1 MIDWDEFLED
11 VNWGKTISLLIV
23 GIIIIVVV
31 VLVLMDHTR
40 ARNLEREL
48 EADLNKVELAKTDLQ
63 APGQQKIKQIKQ
75 DINSMKSRIEQS
87 PVKILTEFNLEEV
100 KAQISD
106 QAAKNNVQI
115 LSMTHKDWDD
125 QKKGHSTIYRVNVE
139 FTTRRLNDARNF
151 IEDLDRLPYP
161 LTVNFPQLNAGKKME
176 CTVNIYVFNDESWT
190 TENTCNPDIEFPDI
204 PIEEREKSYG
214 DIFLSFFKE
223 DAKDLLEKIKRERAG
238 LTDVK
243 AEWREHCQLQNQ
255 KEKLAAQIDILEE
268 AGE

>member
-1 MIDWDEFLED
+1 MIDWDELLED
-11 VNWGKTISLLIV
+11 VNWGRTISLLII
-23 GIIIIVVV
+23 GIIVIVAVI
-31 VLVLMDHTR
+31 LVLMDHTR

-63 APGQQKIKQIKQ
+63 TPGQQKIKQIKQ
-75 DINSMKSRIEQS
+75 DISAMKSRIERN
-87 PVKILTEFNLEEV
+87 PVKIATEFNLEEV
-100 KAQISD
+100 KTHISD
-106 QAAKNNVQI
+106 QAARNDVQI

-125 QKKGHSTIYRVNVE
+125 QEEGSSTIYRVNVE

-176 CTVNIYVFNDESWT
+176 CTVNIYVFNDESWSS
-190 TENTCNPDIEFPDI
+190 ENTCNPDIEFPDI
-204 PIEEREKSYG
+204 PIEERQKSYG

-223 DAKDLLEKIKRERAG
+223 DSQKLLEKIKRERAG

-243 AEWREHCQLQNQ
+243 AEWREYCLLQNQ
-255 KEKLAAQIDILEE
+255 KERLAAKIDILEK